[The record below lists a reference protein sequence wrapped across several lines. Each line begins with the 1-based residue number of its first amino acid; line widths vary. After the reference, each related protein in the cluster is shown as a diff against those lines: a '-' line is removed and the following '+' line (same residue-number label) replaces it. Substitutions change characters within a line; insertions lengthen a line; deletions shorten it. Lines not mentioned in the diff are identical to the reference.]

1 MPGVNSEL
9 AFYNVQ
15 AFKLNLDDIRSF
27 LLSAA
32 LSWYSC
38 DRCDH
43 TFPSQVQSSAYFLE
57 CPSLMLCM
65 TCKSQGDTVGRVKE
79 RMQERLGV
87 NDKVRIA

>member
-1 MPGVNSEL
+1 MRLIISKRL
-9 AFYNVQ
+9 SLIWMSF
-15 AFKLNLDDIRSF
+15 RSF

-43 TFPSQVQSSAYFLE
+43 TFPSQVQSSAYILE